1 MPDISKIKID
11 NNIYNLKD
19 ENARL
24 NGYAKVVC
32 SWDGN
37 TEGLEKISLIPGKLE
52 YYRVGDAIDLAEKE
66 YLIASSSSLSG
77 IIIDNEEFLMVTMMI
92 SVLGHVNALVDGI
105 SFKND
110 YAKLYD
116 SYLKEA
122 QDIPGMSALL
132 EQGES
137 FGLSFLGF
145 EGFMSQL
152 GLAPHYINN
161 KENLTLTAELMNAIY
176 GQEEEVTFSPGLWLV
191 KADLGESAGY
201 STLPVFPEVLYIP
214 SESATTIM
222 DNGLKR
228 IKLFSAEHSCQFI
241 VQGGGLQNKTATTAE
256 YYDGQENE
264 PTTSAYNFNTN
275 QWVYVWLQLL
285 DSTYEVT
292 NITVYGL
299 TSEESFEV
307 SEFSRINN
315 VRWYRFAMPN
325 ESVQIQI
332 TCAQTAT

>member
-11 NNIYNLKD
+11 NNIYNIKD

-24 NGYAKVVC
+24 EGYAKVVC

-37 TEGLEKISLIPGKLE
+37 TEGLEKISLIPGRLE

-77 IIIDNEEFLMVTMMI
+77 IMIDDTELFTLTMML
-92 SVLGHVNALVDGI
+92 SVLGHVNIAADGI

-122 QDIPGMSALL
+122 QGVPGISTLL

-145 EGFMSQL
+145 EGFMSDL

-161 KENLTLTAELMNAIY
+161 KENLTLPAELMNFFY
-176 GQEEEVTFSPGLWLV
+176 GQEEEVVFSPGLWLV
-191 KADLGESAGY
+191 KVDLGEIAGY
-201 STLPVFPEVLYIP
+201 STLPIFPEVLYIP

-222 DNGLKR
+222 DNGLKKIR
-228 IKLFSAEHSCQFI
+228 FLSAEHYFQFNI
-241 VQGGGLQNKTATTAE
+241 QGEGLQNKITTTAK
-256 YYDGQENE
+256 YYNNGQESQ
-264 PTTSAYNFNTN
+264 PISVVNFNTN
-275 QWVYVWLQLL
+275 QWVYMWLQLQ

-292 NITVYGL
+292 NVTVYGL